1 VAPITWAKL
10 GSNRERL
17 ALHKGQF
24 ATEPAA
30 GEERCVGAQ
39 ELYGRFRKRI
49 EDLANSAQPRDQ
61 CLAELR
67 DVLQRFD
74 ADIADLD
81 NASAQWLRGELCQ
94 QFEQEVLR
102 ATRRQRRDV
111 LAAALKHLELG
122 VI

>member
-1 VAPITWAKL
+1 M
-10 GSNRERL
+10 E
-17 ALHKGQF
+17 
-24 ATEPAA
+24 
-30 GEERCVGAQ
+30 AQ
-39 ELYGRFRKRI
+39 ELYGRFRQRI
-49 EDLANSAQPRDQ
+49 EDLANSAQSQDQ

-74 ADIADLD
+74 AETADLD
-81 NASAQWLRGELCQ
+81 SAGAQWLRQELCQ
-94 QFEQEVLR
+94 QFELEVLR

>member
-1 VAPITWAKL
+1 M
-10 GSNRERL
+10 
-17 ALHKGQF
+17 
-24 ATEPAA
+24 
-30 GEERCVGAQ
+30 GAQ

-67 DVLQRFD
+67 DVLERFD
-74 ADIADLD
+74 GEIADLD
-81 NASAQWLRGELCQ
+81 SASAQWLREELCQ
-94 QFEQEVLR
+94 QFELEVLH

-111 LAAALKHLELG
+111 LAAALKHLERG